1 MSKISD
7 TKRDNNNNSQT
18 SLGISSNKERDE
30 NKQKNKDIRIVPF
43 KNVFLKIYKDNHYY
57 ILDRYRYD
65 INTIMMLLDLNKIN
79 KLHDFYSSYPDGI
92 ERELFVKIMEKEL
105 PNNLTDPTDQT
116 NLVYGLYKFFCEID
130 FNGDGQMQWEEFTQF
145 IIDTVEGDNDAK
157 IDEAEDD
164 NKQQIFNE
172 KKMIKYK
179 RYHVSTRIK
188 DNLIHKRD
196 VITAAFIPRIDLIIV
211 SEYSTKSIKI
221 YNPKTGH
228 NEKVLNL
235 ETYLNPVNYLEREN
249 KYHHRKKNDETKLKK
264 KKPLERQ
271 PRSTTYSVLS
281 ITHYQNIVA
290 ICLSD
295 KRIVFF
301 HFASDDRIE
310 LIHEMHL
317 PCLEK
322 RVWFLPEHNIWVSS
336 GCKLEKYNYYT
347 LNELDIE
354 FEYYNQK
361 YECLFNEDHPFRKHY
376 CDFFPHKGEIM
387 DCIEILKPMMI
398 LTACMDGKIRLI
410 NLSDRDVIKVWNHHS
425 LGVRSLDYNPLIDNV
440 GYVLSVGF
448 EYFINV
454 YCTDLSIDDAFKG
467 KLEGHYAPVISCKFL
482 SNSYMAVSVD
492 EEANVRIWDTK
503 IKSCLQL
510 IVSPK
515 KNFKVTNILCMSKYN
530 KFLVFGNKIIYYD
543 ANYKEE
549 EKEQKN
555 QMNNDNYPIKV
566 EFNRYYQQFFVTT
579 FRDIRVYTKD
589 GNIYKTYKKLITNE
603 HFDSDT
609 VIRDFIFENN
619 YRKFYIGFSNGAIM
633 QFNAG
638 NGSLIKSINEHEI
651 ERDGAPMYNYS
662 HSKEISSLYYY
673 HDDGN
678 ENLLLISTAYDSL
691 INIYNE
697 KKSDETEQLRTI
709 RGGHTI
715 AGKVNEITCLAFSQ
729 TMNLFATG
737 STENLVV
744 VWDFEMSKID
754 DVFYLST
761 YREKTS
767 VRYLKFLDPYS
778 ILAASYTNGTLYF
791 WGTRQNRDRGR
802 CIFRARNYYKYH
814 GIDITTINA
823 MDIYEG
829 YLPEM
834 RYDVPLRKYFD
845 ENSPFM
851 NPHKVYEIP
860 KKKVQ
865 KNKTQ
870 RRDSFLLLNI
880 EEKDKEEEESQ
891 NDEDLNLD
899 IVPEIYK
906 NEIIDPEIDSELYIA
921 KKESKELKESTIADE
936 TSPRYY
942 LFLGDNFGNVKALDL
957 VGFLKKNKID
967 PASKAT
973 IKSSFNIMKKDD
985 INVETL
991 INHNLVP
998 QGQNILPK
1006 YTNMYHK
1013 MIRNEFKAHNDS
1025 ITCFTIIKEP
1035 LCFVTGGKDKFVKI
1049 WDLNCNCLGVINAL
1063 PKLSKLDGELPP
1075 WKFKINEE
1083 KILEDEINEVVG
1095 IFEEVGVEPIEIG
1108 SKMDKEAENI
1118 EVREK
1123 VEICEAPKKEVAQF
1137 IKRKFKKLEKKEK
1150 RSKKLFSD
1158 ENKTNLSY
1166 EGFYV
1171 QNAQKNIEN
1180 MLEEKV
1186 PNIGM
1191 NEITKKFIDNMV
1203 DNEKGKK
1210 RKMNKK
1216 NIENEGGNEMLSKQD
1231 SIDKNKLKLKMSSV
1245 STLKKIF
1252 KLDNTSQKL
1261 SNKFIAPTANKN
1273 NLNTANNVNT
1283 ASNVNNNIINT
1294 NTNVNVIRD
1303 NKRLH
1308 NTIFSP
1314 VKTKEDL
1321 LNNKD
1326 LENMDL
1332 INLYKSSKSNNI
1344 SSLSSWK
1351 INNLRRK
1358 PKPISILENTDDNN
1372 SGMGHILSDDNIIS
1386 KNRGNYMS
1394 LKKKKNI
1401 GRNYYKLRDTF
1412 YTEKLFGKTATTTRT
1427 EMCIKKDKINSVN
1440 KFKRNLT
1447 NLQLPF
1453 LNDNIIFQKG
1463 ETEKLLNLQFYR
1475 TSYKACCEIAKQNDM
1490 PNSSI
1495 QKNYK
1500 NNWKLVEQY
1509 AKDIRNKKNVLVKKT
1524 RNTSLNFYNRPKM
1537 ILKTTSPTTE

>member
-1 MSKISD
+1 MSSNSD
-7 TKRDNNNNSQT
+7 NKDNNIHN
-18 SLGISSNKERDE
+18 SSNISNESKKRQEVTKSDDKIE
-30 NKQKNKDIRIVPF
+30 IVPF
-43 KNVFLKIYKDNHYY
+43 KNVFLKIYKGNHYY

-105 PNNLTDPTDQT
+105 PNNLNDPTDQT

-164 NKQQIFNE
+164 NKTQIFNE

-188 DNLIHKRD
+188 DNLIHKKD
-196 VITAAFIPRIDLIIV
+196 VISAVFIPRLDLIIIN
-211 SEYSTKSIKI
+211 EYSTKLIKV

-228 NEKVLNL
+228 NEKVINL
-235 ETYLNPVNYLEREN
+235 ETYLNPINYIDREN
-249 KYHHRKKNDETKLKK
+249 KYHYRKKSEEGKLKK
-264 KKPLERQ
+264 KPIEKQ
-271 PRSTTYSVLS
+271 NKNTTYSVLS
-281 ITHYQNIVA
+281 MTHYQNIVA
-290 ICLSD
+290 MCLSD
-295 KRIVFF
+295 KRIIFF

-310 LIHEMHL
+310 LIHEMHM

-322 RVWFLPEHNIWVSS
+322 RIWFLPEHNIWVCS
-336 GCKLEKYNYYT
+336 GCKLEKFNYYT

-361 YECLFNEDHPFRKHY
+361 YECLYNEDHPYRKHY

-410 NLSDRDVIKVWNHHS
+410 NLSDRDVIKVWSHHS

-467 KLEGHYAPVISCKFL
+467 KLEGHYAPVISCQFL

-555 QMNNDNYPIKV
+555 QISDDNYPIKV

-579 FRDIRVYTKD
+579 FKDIRVYNKD
-589 GNIYKTYKKLITNE
+589 GNIYKTYKKLISNE
-603 HFDSDT
+603 HFESDT

-638 NGSLIKSINEHEI
+638 NGSLIKSINEHET
-651 ERDGAPMYNYS
+651 EKDGVQTYNYS
-662 HSKEISSLYYY
+662 HSKEVSSLYYY
-673 HDDGN
+673 HDETN

-691 INIYNE
+691 INIYDE
-697 KKSDETEQLRTI
+697 QDSEETEQLRTI

-715 AGKVNEITCLAFSQ
+715 AGKVNEITCLAFSN
-729 TMNLFATG
+729 TLNLFATG
-737 STENLVV
+737 SSENLIV

-754 DVFYLST
+754 DVFYLSS

-767 VRYLKFLDPYS
+767 VRSLKFLDPYS
-778 ILAASYTNGTLYF
+778 VLASTYTDGTIYF
-791 WGTRQNRDRGR
+791 WGIRQNRDRGK

-814 GIDITTINA
+814 GIDITTINC
-823 MDIYEG
+823 MDIYDG
-829 YLPEM
+829 FLPEM

-851 NPHKVYEIP
+851 NPNKVYEIP
-860 KKKVQ
+860 KKKVP
-865 KNKTQ
+865 KNKNQ
-870 RRDSFLLLNI
+870 RRGSLFDD
-880 EEKDKEEEESQ
+880 KDENKEEEY
-891 NDEDLNLD
+891 DEELNLD
-899 IVPEIYK
+899 IVPNIYK
-906 NEIIDPEIDSELYIA
+906 NEIIDAEIDSELYIA
-921 KKESKELKESTIADE
+921 KKESTVIEEISH
-936 TSPRYY
+936 RFY
-942 LFLGDNFGNVKALDL
+942 LLIGDNFGNVKALDL

-991 INHNLVP
+991 INHNLTP
-998 QGQNILPK
+998 QGNNDLPK
-1006 YTNMYHK
+1006 FTNMYHK
-1013 MIRNEFKAHNDS
+1013 MIRNEFKAHNDA
-1025 ITCFTIIKEP
+1025 ITCLTIIKEP

-1063 PKLSKLDGELPP
+1063 PKLSKVEGDLPP
-1075 WKFKINEE
+1075 WTFKINEE
-1083 KILEDEINEVVG
+1083 KILVDEIYEVVG
-1095 IFEEVGVEPIEIG
+1095 IFEEVGVEPIEVG
-1108 SKMDKEAENI
+1108 SKLDKEVDKI

-1123 VEICEAPKKEVAQF
+1123 IEVVEAPKKEIAQF

-1150 RSKKLFSD
+1150 NAKKLHSD

-1171 QNAQKNIEN
+1171 QNAQRNIET
-1180 MLEEKV
+1180 MLEEEV
-1186 PNIGM
+1186 PNVGI
-1191 NEITKKFIDNMV
+1191 NEITKKFIDNV
-1203 DNEKGKK
+1203 IINEKEKK
-1210 RKMNKK
+1210 RINKVK
-1216 NIENEGGNEMLSKQD
+1216 FEENENNLINQDNNEKSKYK
-1231 SIDKNKLKLKMSSV
+1231 SRKYMS
-1245 STLKKIF
+1245 KKF
-1252 KLDNTSQKL
+1252 AEYFSSQKVL
-1261 SNKFIAPTANKN
+1261 NKFILHPPNKTQNQYNINSN
-1273 NLNTANNVNT
+1273 NSKEYKRMPKSFY
-1283 ASNVNNNIINT
+1283 SNQKQNQNLILSKKDSDSNEKVF
-1294 NTNVNVIRD
+1294 
-1303 NKRLH
+1303 NK
-1308 NTIFSP
+1308 F
-1314 VKTKEDL
+1314 
-1321 LNNKD
+1321 
-1326 LENMDL
+1326 
-1332 INLYKSSKSNNI
+1332 KSSMSNNI
-1344 SSLSSWK
+1344 FK
-1351 INNLRRK
+1351 NTFQINNLKKK
-1358 PKPISILENTDDNN
+1358 PKPISLMDNLE
-1372 SGMGHILSDDNIIS
+1372 DNITPIIS
-1386 KNRGNYMS
+1386 SPINDNLKNKIKKDS
-1394 LKKKKNI
+1394 ITLKKKKNL
-1401 GRNYYKLRDTF
+1401 GRNNDKFKDTF
-1412 YTEKLFGKTATTTRT
+1412 YSEKLFGKTVNSMRT
-1427 EMCIKKDKINSVN
+1427 EIDKKYEKNKSVN
-1440 KFKRNLT
+1440 RFKRNLT

-1453 LNDNIIFQKG
+1453 LNENIIFQRG
-1463 ETEKLLNLQFYR
+1463 ETEKLLNLHFYK
-1475 TSYKACCEIAKQNDM
+1475 TSYKACCEITKQNNM

-1495 QKNYK
+1495 KKNYK

-1509 AKDIRNKKNVLVKKT
+1509 AKDIRNRKNVLIKKT
-1524 RNTSLNFYNRPKM
+1524 RNTSMNFYKSSRPF
-1537 ILKTTSPTTE
+1537 LKTTSPTTQ

>member
-1 MSKISD
+1 MSTNSENKKNKS
-7 TKRDNNNNSQT
+7 DNNS
-18 SLGISSNKERDE
+18 ISSHGSKKQKEEANDE
-30 NKQKNKDIRIVPF
+30 NKITIVPF
-43 KNVFLKIYKDNHYY
+43 KNVFLKICKGNHYY

-105 PNNLTDPTDQT
+105 PNNLNDPTDQT

-164 NKQQIFNE
+164 NKTQIFNE

-188 DNLIHKRD
+188 DNLIHKKD
-196 VITAAFIPRIDLIIV
+196 VISAAFIPRIDLIIIN
-211 SEYSTKSIKI
+211 EYSTKLIKV

-228 NEKVLNL
+228 NEKVINL
-235 ETYLNPVNYLEREN
+235 ETYLNPINYIDREN
-249 KYHHRKKNDETKLKK
+249 KYHYRKKSEETKVKK
-264 KKPLERQ
+264 KKIEKHHKN
-271 PRSTTYSVLS
+271 TTYSVLS
-281 ITHYQNIVA
+281 MTHYQNIIA
-290 ICLSD
+290 MCLSD
-295 KRIVFF
+295 RRIIFF

-310 LIHEMHL
+310 LIHEMHM

-322 RVWFLPEHNIWVSS
+322 RIWFLPEHNIWVSS
-336 GCKLEKYNYYT
+336 GCKLDKYNYYT

-361 YECLFNEDHPFRKHY
+361 YECLFNEDHPYRKHY

-398 LTACMDGKIRLI
+398 LTACMDGKIRLLNI
-410 NLSDRDVIKVWNHHS
+410 SDRDVIKVWSHHS

-555 QMNNDNYPIKV
+555 QISDDNYPIKV
-566 EFNRYYQQFFVTT
+566 EFNKYYQQFFVTT
-579 FRDIRVYTKD
+579 FKDIRVYTKD
-589 GNIYKTYKKLITNE
+589 GNIYKTYKKLISNE
-603 HFDSDT
+603 HFESDT
-609 VIRDFIFENN
+609 IIRDFIFENN

-638 NGSLIKSINEHEI
+638 NGSLIKAINEHEI
-651 ERDGAPMYNYS
+651 EKDGTQTYSYS
-662 HSKEISSLYYY
+662 HSKEISSLYFY
-673 HDDGN
+673 HDDSN
-678 ENLLLISTAYDSL
+678 EKNLLLISTSYDSL
-691 INIYNE
+691 INIYDEENSE
-697 KKSDETEQLRTI
+697 ETEQLRTI

-729 TMNLFATG
+729 TLNLFATG

-754 DVFYLST
+754 DVFFLPS

-767 VRYLKFLDPYS
+767 VKYLKFLDPYS
-778 ILAASYTNGTLYF
+778 VLASSYTDGTIYF
-791 WGTRQNRDRGR
+791 WAIRQNRDRGK

-814 GIDITTINA
+814 GIDITTVNC
-823 MDIYEG
+823 MDIFEG
-829 YLPEM
+829 NLPEM

-851 NPHKVYEIP
+851 NPNKVYEIP

-865 KNKTQ
+865 KNKTPK
-870 RRDSFLLLNI
+870 RHSLFINS
-880 EEKDKEEEESQ
+880 EEPDDNKEEEY
-891 NDEDLNLD
+891 DEELNLD
-899 IVPEIYK
+899 IVPKIYK

-921 KKESKELKESTIADE
+921 KKESTVIEEISH
-936 TSPRYY
+936 RFY
-942 LFLGDNFGNVKALDL
+942 LFLGDNFGNVKVLDL

-973 IKSSFNIMKKDD
+973 IKSSFNIKKKDD

-991 INHNLVP
+991 INHNLTP
-998 QGQNILPK
+998 QGNNVLPK
-1006 YTNMYHK
+1006 FTNMYHK
-1013 MIRNEFKAHNDS
+1013 MIRNEFKGHNDS
-1025 ITCFTIIKEP
+1025 ITCITIIKEP

-1063 PKLSKLDGELPP
+1063 PKLSKVEGELPP
-1075 WKFKINEE
+1075 WTFKINEE
-1083 KILEDEINEVVG
+1083 KILDDEIAEVVG
-1095 IFEEVGVEPIEIG
+1095 IFEEVGVEPIEVG
-1108 SKMDKEAENI
+1108 SKMDKEVDKI

-1123 VEICEAPKKEVAQF
+1123 VEVNEAPKKEVAQF

-1150 RSKKLFSD
+1150 NAKKLLSE
-1158 ENKTNLSY
+1158 ENKANLSY

-1171 QNAQKNIEN
+1171 QNAQRNIET
-1180 MLEEKV
+1180 MLEEEV
-1186 PNIGM
+1186 PNIGI
-1191 NEITKKFIDNMV
+1191 NEITKKFIDNV
-1203 DNEKGKK
+1203 VINEKEKK
-1210 RKMNKK
+1210 RINKVKFEEDENNLANQENSDKNKFKFKKASALNKK
-1216 NIENEGGNEMLSKQD
+1216 ISEYFASHKFINKYILQPFNKSQNQKNLNIINNNNSKEYKRMPN
-1231 SIDKNKLKLKMSSV
+1231 SIDKK
-1245 STLKKIF
+1245 
-1252 KLDNTSQKL
+1252 QKE
-1261 SNKFIAPTANKN
+1261 
-1273 NLNTANNVNT
+1273 NL
-1283 ASNVNNNIINT
+1283 I
-1294 NTNVNVIRD
+1294 
-1303 NKRLH
+1303 
-1308 NTIFSP
+1308 
-1314 VKTKEDL
+1314 

-1326 LENMDL
+1326 SDNSNEI
-1332 INLYKSSKSNNI
+1332 INRFKSSKSNDLYKNNFPI
-1344 SSLSSWK
+1344 S
-1351 INNLRRK
+1351 NLKKK
-1358 PKPISILENTDDNN
+1358 PKPISLMDNLE
-1372 SGMGHILSDDNIIS
+1372 DNITPLLPSNINDNAKDIIKKDS
-1386 KNRGNYMS
+1386 SSS
-1394 LKKKKNI
+1394 LKKKNNF
-1401 GRNYYKLRDTF
+1401 GRNYNRFRDTF
-1412 YTEKLFGKTATTTRT
+1412 YSEKLFGKTVNTMRI
-1427 EMCIKKDKINSVN
+1427 EFDKKYGKNKSVN

-1463 ETEKLLNLQFYR
+1463 ETEKLLNFQFYK
-1475 TSYKACCEIAKQNDM
+1475 TSYKACCEINKQNDM

-1495 QKNYK
+1495 KKNYK

-1509 AKDIRNKKNVLVKKT
+1509 AKDIHNRRNILIKKT
-1524 RNTSLNFYNRPKM
+1524 RNTSLNFYKRPKPF
-1537 ILKTTSPTTE
+1537 LKTTSPTTE

>member
-1 MSKISD
+1 MSTILELKKEK
-7 TKRDNNNNSQT
+7 TNNSE
-18 SLGISSNKERDE
+18 ISSVDNSKKQIEKKSDSDNK
-30 NKQKNKDIRIVPF
+30 ITIVPF
-43 KNVFLKIYKDNHYY
+43 KNVFLKIFKGNHYY

-164 NKQQIFNE
+164 NKTQIFNE

-188 DNLIHKRD
+188 DNLIHKKD
-196 VITAAFIPRIDLIIV
+196 VITAAFIPRIDLIIIC
-211 SEYSTKSIKI
+211 EYSTKLIKV

-235 ETYLNPVNYLEREN
+235 ETYLNPINYLEREN
-249 KYHHRKKNDETKLKK
+249 KYHHRKKSEETKLKK
-264 KKPLERQ
+264 KKQMEKQ
-271 PRSTTYSVLS
+271 QKNTTYSVLS

-290 ICLSD
+290 MCLSD
-295 KRIVFF
+295 RRIVFF

-310 LIHEMHL
+310 LIHEMHM

-361 YECLFNEDHPFRKHY
+361 YECLYNEDHPYRKHY

-510 IVSPK
+510 IVTPK
-515 KNFKVTNILCMSKYN
+515 KNFKVTNILCLSKYN
-530 KFLVFGNKIIYYD
+530 KFLVYGNKIIYYE

-555 QMNNDNYPIKV
+555 QINNDNYPIKV

-579 FRDIRVYTKD
+579 FRDIRVYSKD
-589 GNIYKTYKKLITNE
+589 GNLYKTYKKLITNE
-603 HFDSDT
+603 HFDSDI

-638 NGSLIKSINEHEI
+638 NGSLIKSINEHEV
-651 ERDGAPMYNYS
+651 EKDGAQVYNYS

-673 HDDGN
+673 HDETN

-691 INIYNE
+691 INIYDEQNSE
-697 KKSDETEQLRTI
+697 ETEQLRTI

-767 VRYLKFLDPYS
+767 VRCLKFLDPYS
-778 ILAASYTNGTLYF
+778 ILAATYTDGTLYF
-791 WGTRQNRDRGR
+791 WGIRQNRDRGK

-814 GIDITTINA
+814 GIDITTINC

-829 YLPEM
+829 DLPEM

-851 NPHKVYEIP
+851 NPNKVYEIP

-870 RRDSFLLLNI
+870 RKNSFLFGLD
-880 EEKDKEEEESQ
+880 EKDDKEESQ

-899 IVPEIYK
+899 IVPQIYK
-906 NEIIDPEIDSELYIA
+906 NEIIDAEIDSELYLA
-921 KKESKELKESTIADE
+921 KNESTVVDE
-936 TSPRYY
+936 VSSRFY
-942 LFLGDNFGNVKALDL
+942 LFVGDNFGNVKALDL
-957 VGFLKKNKID
+957 FGFIKKNKIEK
-967 PASKAT
+967 ASKAT

-998 QGQNILPK
+998 QGNNILPK
-1006 YTNMYHK
+1006 FTNMYHK

-1049 WDLNCNCLGVINAL
+1049 WDLNCNCLGAINAL
-1063 PKLSKLDGELPP
+1063 PKLSKIDGELPP
-1075 WKFKINEE
+1075 WTFKINEE
-1083 KILEDEINEVVG
+1083 KILEDEIAEVVG
-1095 IFEEVGVEPIEIG
+1095 IFEEVGVEPIEVG
-1108 SKMDKEAENI
+1108 SKMDKEVENI

-1123 VEICEAPKKEVAQF
+1123 VETNEVPKKEIAQF
-1137 IKRKFKKLEKKEK
+1137 IKRKFKKLDKKEK
-1150 RSKKLFSD
+1150 NTKKHFSD

-1186 PNIGM
+1186 PNVGI

-1203 DNEKGKK
+1203 DNEKEKK
-1210 RKMNKK
+1210 RKNKTK
-1216 NIENEGGNEMLSKQD
+1216 YNKESEYDQHNKQD
-1231 SIDKNKLKLKMSSV
+1231 SGEKNKFKSKYSNLIQNKRVL
-1245 STLKKIF
+1245 
-1252 KLDNTSQKL
+1252 KLDNLL
-1261 SNKFIAPTANKN
+1261 SNKVLNKFNIQISNKN
-1273 NLNTANNVNT
+1273 QNQNNVNQ
-1283 ASNVNNNIINT
+1283 NII
-1294 NTNVNVIRD
+1294 RD
-1303 NKRLH
+1303 FKKTH

-1314 VKTKEDL
+1314 IKKKDNIISNKEP
-1321 LNNKD
+1321 
-1326 LENMDL
+1326 EF
-1332 INLYKSSKSNNI
+1332 
-1344 SSLSSWK
+1344 
-1351 INNLRRK
+1351 INNLK
-1358 PKPISILENTDDNN
+1358 NYYKTSKNNNITQYDWNISNLKKKSKPISILENIDENINQILTDIKDNN
-1372 SGMGHILSDDNIIS
+1372 NKS
-1386 KNRGNYMS
+1386 KNDYMS

-1401 GRNYYKLRDTF
+1401 GRNYNKLRDTF
-1412 YTEKLFGKTATTTRT
+1412 YSERLFGRTATSMRT
-1427 EMCIKKDKINSVN
+1427 EINLKKEKVKSVN

-1453 LNDNIIFQKG
+1453 LNDKIIFHKG
-1463 ETEKLLNLQFYR
+1463 ETEKLLNLHFYK
-1475 TSYKACCEIAKQNDM
+1475 TSYKACCEITKQNDM

-1509 AKDIRNKKNVLVKKT
+1509 AKDIRNKKNVLIKKP
-1524 RNTSLNFYNRPKM
+1524 RNTSLNFYNKPKKF
-1537 ILKTTSPTTE
+1537 LRTTSPTTE

>member
-1 MSKISD
+1 MSDITDFKIND
-7 TKRDNNNNSQT
+7 GNIENTEMNGNDNNQKSDKND
-18 SLGISSNKERDE
+18 IDNK
-30 NKQKNKDIRIVPF
+30 IRIVPF
-43 KNVFLKIYKDNHYY
+43 KDVFLKIYKGNHYY

-65 INTIMMLLDLNKIN
+65 LNTIMMLLDLNKIN
-79 KLHDFYSSYPDGI
+79 KLHDYYSSYPDGI
-92 ERELFVKIMEKEL
+92 DRDIFVKIMEKEL

-157 IDEAEDD
+157 IDESEDD
-164 NKQQIFNE
+164 NVNTQIFNE
-172 KKMIKYK
+172 KKMMKYK

-188 DNLIHKRD
+188 DNLIHKKD
-196 VITAAFIPRIDLIIV
+196 VICSCFIPRLDLIIIN
-211 SEYSTKSIKI
+211 EYSTKILKI

-228 NEKVLNL
+228 NEKIINL
-235 ETYLNPVNYLEREN
+235 ETYLNPINYVDLEN
-249 KYHHRKKNDETKLKK
+249 KYYPRKKSVDIKLNKK
-264 KKPLERQ
+264 KLEKQ
-271 PRSTTYSVLS
+271 QKNITYSILS
-281 ITHYQNIVA
+281 MTHYQNILA
-290 ICLSD
+290 LCLSD

-310 LIHEMHL
+310 LIHEMHM

-336 GCKLEKYNYYT
+336 GCKLDKFNYYT

-361 YECLFNEDHPFRKHY
+361 YECLYNEDHPYRKHY

-387 DCIEILKPMMI
+387 DCIEIFKPMMI

-410 NLSDRDVIKVWNHHS
+410 NLSDRDVIKVWSHHT

-448 EYFINV
+448 EYYINV
-454 YCTDLSIDDAFKG
+454 YCTDLSIDEAFKG

-515 KNFKVTNILCMSKYN
+515 KNFKVTNILCLSKYN
-530 KFLVFGNKIIYYD
+530 KFLVYGNKIIYYD

-555 QMNNDNYPIKV
+555 QINDDNYPIKV

-579 FRDIRVYTKD
+579 FKDIRVYTKD
-589 GNIYKTYKKLITNE
+589 GIIYKTYKKLISNE

-638 NGSLIKSINEHEI
+638 NGSLIKSINEHEV
-651 ERDGAPMYNYS
+651 EKDGAQVYNYS

-673 HDDGN
+673 NDEVN
-678 ENLLLISTAYDSL
+678 NNLLLISTSYDSL
-691 INIYNE
+691 INIYDEQNSE
-697 KKSDETEQLRTI
+697 ETEQLRTI

-715 AGKVNEITCLAFSQ
+715 SGKINEITCLAFSK
-729 TMNLFATG
+729 TLNLFATG
-737 STENLVV
+737 SSENLIV

-754 DVFYLST
+754 DVLYLSN
-761 YREKTS
+761 YREKAT
-767 VRYLKFLDPYS
+767 VKCLKFLDPYS
-778 ILAASYTNGTLYF
+778 ILASSYSNGTLYF
-791 WGTRQNRDRGR
+791 WGIRQNKDRGK

-814 GIDITTINA
+814 GIDITTINC

-829 YLPEM
+829 NLPEM
-834 RYDVPLRKYFD
+834 RYEVPLRKYFD

-851 NPHKVYEIP
+851 NPNKKYEIP

-865 KNKTQ
+865 KKAEKRT
-870 RRDSFLLLNI
+870 SFFLYDNEKEDKNENEI
-880 EEKDKEEEESQ
+880 E
-891 NDEDLNLD
+891 EDLNLD
-899 IVPEIYK
+899 IVPQIYK
-906 NEIIDPEIDSELYIA
+906 NEIIDPEIDYELYFPKIE
-921 KKESKELKESTIADE
+921 KVM
-936 TSPRYY
+936 PRYY

-957 VGFLKKNKID
+957 IGFIKKNNID

-991 INHNLVP
+991 INHNLTP
-998 QGQNILPK
+998 QGNNTLPK
-1006 YTNMYHK
+1006 FTNMYHR

-1035 LCFVTGGKDKFVKI
+1035 LCFVTASKDKFVKI
-1049 WDLNCNCLGVINAL
+1049 WDINCNCLGVINAL
-1063 PKLSKLDGELPP
+1063 PKLSKVEGELPP
-1075 WKFKINEE
+1075 WTFKVNEE
-1083 KILEDEINEVVG
+1083 KILEDEIAEVVG
-1095 IFEEVGVEPIEIG
+1095 IFEEVGVEPIEVG
-1108 SKMDKEAENI
+1108 SKLDKEVDKI

-1123 VEICEAPKKEVAQF
+1123 NENIKVPKKEITQF
-1137 IKRKFKKLEKKEK
+1137 IKRKFKKLDKKDK
-1150 RSKKLFSD
+1150 NTKKKYKD

-1180 MLEEKV
+1180 MLEEEV

-1191 NEITKKFIDNMV
+1191 NEITKKFIDKVIDNSKNKKKKLNKTKNK
-1203 DNEKGKK
+1203 DKENKEGINKKDINEKFK
-1210 RKMNKK
+1210 
-1216 NIENEGGNEMLSKQD
+1216 SKF
-1231 SIDKNKLKLKMSSV
+1231 SNNL
-1245 STLKKIF
+1245 F
-1252 KLDNTSQKL
+1252 RYKLDNIISSHKFMNQGNYQN
-1261 SNKFIAPTANKN
+1261 SDINK
-1273 NLNTANNVNT
+1273 
-1283 ASNVNNNIINT
+1283 
-1294 NTNVNVIRD
+1294 D
-1303 NKRLH
+1303 NKDIKK
-1308 NTIFSP
+1308 NEKNVEPP
-1314 VKTKEDL
+1314 VKTKDNLL
-1321 LNNKD
+1321 LNND
-1326 LENMDL
+1326 ENEIASSTNYNNY
-1332 INLYKSSKSNNI
+1332 INSIRKNSMPINWKL
-1344 SSLSSWK
+1344 SSL
-1351 INNLRRK
+1351 RK
-1358 PKPISILENTDDNN
+1358 NTKQPDNKGN
-1372 SGMGHILSDDNIIS
+1372 KNELILSDIDDSKKNINSFTI
-1386 KNRGNYMS
+1386 
-1394 LKKKKNI
+1394 KKKKI
-1401 GRNYYKLRDTF
+1401 MGRNYNRNRDIF
-1412 YTEKLFGKTATTTRT
+1412 YTEKLFGKTASSLRT
-1427 EMCIKKDKINSVN
+1427 DIQKKKEKGYSVN

-1447 NLQLPF
+1447 NLHLPF
-1453 LNDNIIFQKG
+1453 LNDKIIFKKG
-1463 ETEKLLNLQFYR
+1463 ETEKLLNLHFYK
-1475 TSYKACCEIAKQNDM
+1475 TSYKACCEITKQSDI

-1509 AKDIRNKKNVLVKKT
+1509 SRDIRNRKTILVKKS
-1524 RNTSLNFYNRPKM
+1524 RNTSMNFYKRPKNL
-1537 ILKTTSPTTE
+1537 LKTTSPTTE

>member
-1 MSKISD
+1 MISEI
-7 TKRDNNNNSQT
+7 KKVQNNNSE
-18 SLGISSNKERDE
+18 SSSINASKKHNEGKSE
-30 NKQKNKDIRIVPF
+30 EVNDIKIVPF
-43 KNVFLKIYKDNHYY
+43 KDVFLKIFKDNHYY

-65 INTIMMLLDLNKIN
+65 INTIMMLLDLNRIN

-92 ERELFVKIMEKEL
+92 EREMFVKIMEKEL
-105 PNNLTDPTDQT
+105 PNNLNDPTDQT

-145 IIDTVEGDNDAK
+145 IIDTVEGDNEAK

-164 NKQQIFNE
+164 NKAQIFNE

-188 DNLIHKRD
+188 DNLIHKKD
-196 VITAAFIPRIDLIIV
+196 VICAAFVPRLDLILIN
-211 SEYSTKSIKI
+211 EYGTKEIKV

-228 NEKVLNL
+228 NEKLINL
-235 ETYLNPVNYLEREN
+235 ETYLNPINYIDREN
-249 KYHHRKKNDETKLKK
+249 KFHYRKKSEETKLKK
-264 KKPLERQ
+264 KKIEKHQ
-271 PRSTTYSVLS
+271 KNMTYSVLS
-281 ITHYQNIVA
+281 ITHYQNIIA
-290 ICLSD
+290 MCLSD
-295 KRIVFF
+295 KRIIFF

-310 LIHEMHL
+310 LIHEMHM

-322 RVWFLPEHNIWVSS
+322 RIWFLPEHNIWVSS

-361 YECLFNEDHPFRKHY
+361 YECLFNEGHPYRKHY

-410 NLSDRDVIKVWNHHS
+410 NLSDRDVIKVWSHHS

-467 KLEGHYAPVISCKFL
+467 KLEGHNAPVISCKFL

-515 KNFKVTNILCMSKYN
+515 KNFKVSNILCMSKYN
-530 KFLVFGNKIIYYD
+530 KFFVFGNKIIYYD

-555 QMNNDNYPIKV
+555 QITDDNFPIKV

-579 FRDIRVYTKD
+579 FKDIRVYSKD
-589 GNIYKTYKKLITNE
+589 GNIYKTYKKLISNE

-609 VIRDFIFENN
+609 IIRDFIFENN

-638 NGSLIKSINEHEI
+638 NGSLIKSINEHEV
-651 ERDGAPMYNYS
+651 EKDGTQAYSYS

-673 HDDGN
+673 NDETND
-678 ENLLLISTAYDSL
+678 NLLLISTAYDSL
-691 INIYNE
+691 INIYDEQNSE
-697 KKSDETEQLRTI
+697 ETEQLRTI

-729 TMNLFATG
+729 TLNLFATG
-737 STENLVV
+737 SSENLIV

-767 VRYLKFLDPYS
+767 VKSLKFLDPYS
-778 ILAASYTNGTLYF
+778 VLASTYTDGTLYF
-791 WGTRQNRDRGR
+791 WGIRQNKDRGK
-802 CIFRARNYYKYH
+802 CILRARNYYKYH
-814 GIDITTINA
+814 GIDITTINC
-823 MDIYEG
+823 MDAYEG
-829 YLPEM
+829 FLPEM

-851 NPHKVYEIP
+851 NPNKFYEVP
-860 KKKVQ
+860 KKKIQ
-865 KNKTQ
+865 KKKNQKRT
-870 RRDSFLLLNI
+870 SYLLNVDEI
-880 EEKDKEEEESQ
+880 DEKKDEEI
-891 NDEDLNLD
+891 DEDLNLD
-899 IVPEIYK
+899 IVPKIYK
-906 NEIIDPEIDSELYIA
+906 NEVIDIELDSDLYYA
-921 KKESKELKESTIADE
+921 KKDSLLTEELSK
-936 TSPRYY
+936 RFY
-942 LFLGDNFGNVKALDL
+942 LLVGDNFGNVKALDL
-957 VGFLKKNKID
+957 LGFLKKNQID
-967 PASKAT
+967 AASKAT

-991 INHNLVP
+991 INHNLIP
-998 QGQNILPK
+998 KGNNELPK
-1006 YTNMYHK
+1006 YTNIYHK

-1025 ITCFTIIKEP
+1025 ITCLTVIKEP

-1049 WDLNCNCLGVINAL
+1049 WDFNCNCLGVINAL
-1063 PKLSKLDGELPP
+1063 PKLSKVDGELPP
-1075 WKFKINEE
+1075 WTFKINEE
-1083 KILEDEINEVVG
+1083 KILKDEINEVVG

-1108 SKMDKEAENI
+1108 SKLDKEVDRI

-1123 VEICEAPKKEVAQF
+1123 VEVNEVAKKEMTQF
-1137 IKRKFKKLEKKEK
+1137 IKRKFKKLEKKDK
-1150 RSKKLFSD
+1150 HSKKIASD

-1171 QNAQKNIEN
+1171 QNAQRNIEN
-1180 MLEEKV
+1180 KLEEEV
-1186 PNIGM
+1186 PNIGI
-1191 NEITKKFIDNMV
+1191 NEITKKFIDNV
-1203 DNEKGKK
+1203 VENGKTKK
-1210 RKMNKK
+1210 RKNKLLLENENDNINNLELSEKNKFRTKFFNKKAYNNLITSQKILNTFNIQIPLRNKSNLISIGKKDSRNNIANSNYNYSKSKEKDKEKEKDNDKENILSNILSKKESENINISNFNRFQSSKITYKNDFIKPKLIALMDNTEYNKEPIISFETPQNIKRNKK
-1216 NIENEGGNEMLSKQD
+1216 NAI
-1231 SIDKNKLKLKMSSV
+1231 
-1245 STLKKIF
+1245 
-1252 KLDNTSQKL
+1252 
-1261 SNKFIAPTANKN
+1261 
-1273 NLNTANNVNT
+1273 
-1283 ASNVNNNIINT
+1283 
-1294 NTNVNVIRD
+1294 
-1303 NKRLH
+1303 
-1308 NTIFSP
+1308 
-1314 VKTKEDL
+1314 
-1321 LNNKD
+1321 
-1326 LENMDL
+1326 
-1332 INLYKSSKSNNI
+1332 
-1344 SSLSSWK
+1344 
-1351 INNLRRK
+1351 
-1358 PKPISILENTDDNN
+1358 
-1372 SGMGHILSDDNIIS
+1372 
-1386 KNRGNYMS
+1386 S
-1394 LKKKKNI
+1394 LKKNYH
-1401 GRNYYKLRDTF
+1401 RNKFRENF
-1412 YTEKLFGKTATTTRT
+1412 YSEKLFGKTATSVKT
-1427 EMCIKKDKINSVN
+1427 EIDKKLEKDKSVN
-1440 KFKRNLT
+1440 KFKKDLS

-1463 ETEKLLNLQFYR
+1463 ETEKLLNLHFYK
-1475 TSYKACCEIAKQNDM
+1475 TSYRACCEITKQNDM
-1490 PNSSI
+1490 PNTSI
-1495 QKNYK
+1495 QKNFK

-1509 AKDIRNKKNVLVKKT
+1509 ARDIRNRKTVLKKKS
-1524 RNTSLNFYNRPKM
+1524 RNTSLNFFKRKRPF
-1537 ILKTTSPTTE
+1537 LKTTSPTTE